1 MSRGSIHD
9 TVLCAL
15 VKDTFSLLL
24 DNDISDENREQLNF
38 DKLVA
43 KLDAHTELLRSR
55 DISNELH
62 TSLTHLKSAVVSL
75 RACFEIPNDGA
86 QCSTENSTNQNELQD
101 AENDLKEKEGQVEN
115 HEITNESQNQ
125 DIYTSR
131 HTHLQNEVSQIQ
143 AKKEFTEA
151 MQCFTISKD
160 VSAKVFKKEKK
171 TETKITAIKVRVI
184 SEILGNL
191 TNLRSAA
198 TECMKH
204 ISELHGI
211 FKLQNFPFPKWRR
224 ALLYA
229 KPLEKIFES
238 QDIKCLNSVVHI
250 DAVVF
255 RFIKE
260 FMTKPVPMLQW
271 TTISFSQKILHP
283 LLGTPLT
290 PRTIKPDLFIDME
303 GKKIDS
309 QVCALNCNGEIF
321 TKEITNSRTGMISKE

>member
-1 MSRGSIHD
+1 MSRSTIHD
-9 TVLCAL
+9 TVLRAL

-24 DNDISDENREQLNF
+24 DNESSDENREHLNF

-43 KLDAHTELLRSR
+43 KLDEHTELLRSR
-55 DISNELH
+55 DICNELH
-62 TSLTHLKSAVVSL
+62 TSLTHLKSAVASL
-75 RACFEIPNDGA
+75 RACFENPNDGA
-86 QCSTENSTNQNELQD
+86 ESSAENSTNQNE
-101 AENDLKEKEGQVEN
+101 ENDLKEKEAQVEN
-115 HEITNESQNQ
+115 HEIINESQNQ
-125 DIYTSR
+125 LYTSR
-131 HTHLQNEVSQIQ
+131 HTQLQNEVAQIQ
-143 AKKEFTEA
+143 SKKEFTEA

-160 VSAKVFKKEKK
+160 VSAKVLKNKNE
-171 TETKITAIKVRVI
+171 TETKITATKVRVI

-211 FKLQNFPFPKWRR
+211 FKLQNSPFPKWRR
-224 ALLYA
+224 ALWYA

-238 QDIKCLNSVVHI
+238 KNIKCLDSAVHI

-260 FMTKPVPMLQW
+260 FMTKPVPMLHW
-271 TTISFSQKILHP
+271 NTISFPRKILHP

-303 GKKIDS
+303 EKKIDS
-309 QVCALNCNGEIF
+309 QVCAVNCNGEIF
-321 TKEITNSRTGMISKE
+321 TKEITNSRTGMISQE